1 MDDILTLLCL
11 SFAMLVG
18 CYLAGV
24 IPLTISLS
32 EDKLRL
38 ITVLGAGLLVG
49 TALAVIIP
57 EGVHAMYANGNS
69 HSHSQENH
77 HLETKD
83 IKIAENPIDAVG
95 PHQADSPAL
104 SNNAEGKDV
113 VERRALAESHDE
125 HHHQT
130 SNVAHDHDH
139 DMSEE
144 HSKIGVSLVTGF
156 IFMLLVDQIG
166 GSMHSHGGPSV
177 ASPSTSSDLES
188 AIVGAQNRNKMTATL
203 GLVVHAAADGIALG
217 AAIKLSENHIT
228 MIVFIA
234 IMLHKAPAAF
244 GLVSFLLHEGLDR
257 TRIRKHLAIFSAAAP
272 LLAII
277 TYLGLSQQSKESLAD
292 MHTTGIAMLFSAGT
306 FLYVATVHVLPEIST
321 SHTQHKLADGSVV
334 VREQKGFKKIEL
346 FAIVLGSL
354 LPVVL
359 ALGHKH

>member
-1 MDDILTLLCL
+1 MDDVSTLLSL

-57 EGVHAMYANGNS
+57 EGVHAMYSNG
-69 HSHSQENH
+69 
-77 HLETKD
+77 
-83 IKIAENPIDAVG
+83 G
-95 PHQADSPAL
+95 
-104 SNNAEGKDV
+104 
-113 VERRALAESHDE
+113 
-125 HHHQT
+125 
-130 SNVAHDHDH
+130 AHDHDH

-177 ASPSTSSDLES
+177 SSQSSSSDLES
-188 AIVGAQNRNKMTATL
+188 AIVGVQNRNKMTATL

-217 AAIKLSENHIT
+217 AAIKLSETHIT
-228 MIVFIA
+228 MIVFVA

-257 TRIRKHLAIFSAAAP
+257 TRIRKHLAAFSAAAP

-277 TYLGLSQQSKESLAD
+277 TYMGLSQQSKESLAD

-321 SHTQHKLADGSVV
+321 SHKQHKLADGTVV
-334 VREQKGFKKIEL
+334 VREQKGFKKVEL
-346 FAIVLGSL
+346 FALVIGSL
-354 LPVVL
+354 LPVIL

>member
-1 MDDILTLLCL
+1 MDDILTLLSL

-57 EGVHAMYANGNS
+57 EGVHAMYSNGKG
-69 HSHSQENH
+69 HSHNHVDHHPQE
-77 HLETKD
+77 KD
-83 IKIAENPIDAVG
+83 LNLAVNPIDAVG

-104 SNNAEGKDV
+104 ANNAPGKEG
-113 VERRALAESHDE
+113 VERRALADAHDE
-125 HHHQT
+125 
-130 SNVAHDHDH
+130 HDHDH
-139 DMSEE
+139 NMSEE

-166 GSMHSHGGPSV
+166 GSMHSHGGPSIS
-177 ASPSTSSDLES
+177 SPSASSDLES
-188 AIVGAQNRNKMTATL
+188 AVMGVQNRNKMTATL
-203 GLVVHAAADGIALG
+203 GLVVHAA
-217 AAIKLSENHIT
+217 ENHIT
-228 MIVFIA
+228 MIVFVA

-321 SHTQHKLADGSVV
+321 SHTQHKLADGTVV
-334 VREQKGFKKIEL
+334 MREQKGFKKVEL
-346 FAIVLGSL
+346 FAIVMGSL
-354 LPVVL
+354 LPVIL